1 MKMFLSFSFIAFLF
15 LGASV
20 IEKKIRSDFHA
31 GKTTQEKLEKI
42 IGNQSYENSPLTSA
56 YKGLCETMMAEYVYL
71 PTSKLKYFNRGKKKI
86 DQAVSQDSGD
96 PELRYIRMMV
106 QLNAPSFLGYNGK
119 IEEDLKIFIKNK
131 EQFEGGDQ
139 WLKTFA
145 NNLLQTKNL
154 TAQQRNQLVRFRE
167 TI

>member
-1 MKMFLSFSFIAFLF
+1 MFLSYSLVTLLF

-20 IEKKIRSDFHA
+20 IEKKIRSDFHS
-31 GKTTQEKLEKI
+31 GKLSEEKLEKI
-42 IGNQSYENSPLTSA
+42 INNQSYENTPLTNA

-86 DQAVSQDSGD
+86 DQAIVQAQGD

-106 QLNAPSFLGYNGK
+106 QLNAPSFLGYTGK
-119 IEEDLKIFIKNK
+119 IQEDLKIFIKNK
-131 EQFEGGDQ
+131 NQFDGGEQ

-154 TAQQRNQLVRFRE
+154 TAQQRDQLVRFRE

>member
-1 MKMFLSFSFIAFLF
+1 MKIFLSFSLGSLLF

-31 GKTTQEKLEKI
+31 GKLSQEKLETI
-42 IGNQSYENSPLTSA
+42 INNKSYENTPMTTA

-86 DQAVSQDSGD
+86 NEAISQTPAD
-96 PELRYIRMMV
+96 PELRYVRLMV

-119 IEEDLKIFIKNK
+119 IQEDLKIFIKNK
-131 EQFEGGDQ
+131 EQFEGGNQ

-154 TAQQRNQLVRFRE
+154 TGQQRDQLVRFRE
-167 TI
+167 EI